1 MTVQTAQPAQPA
13 QPAQVSP
20 PLLSL
25 RDASLAFDNRLVW
38 SNLSFDVMPG
48 EFIAVI
54 GANGSGKSML
64 FKTILGQQKLTSGSL
79 ERNTARV
86 GYIPQHRAVDAGL
99 PLRAQDLVRF
109 GLDGERPGFG
119 WPSATKRELVREA
132 LQAVAAQSLAKTP
145 IGRLS
150 GGELQRVRVAQ
161 ALISQPDLVLADEP
175 LSALD
180 INHQRIVAE
189 LVANRTNRE
198 SAVLFITHDLN
209 PIIQHVDRV
218 LYLARG
224 RHSIGTPDQVMRS
237 EVLSELYGTQVDV
250 VRNQGRVVVLGAH
263 DHNHHD
269 GEQWS

>member
-1 MTVQTAQPAQPA
+1 MTLSPTQSTAL
-13 QPAQVSP
+13 VK
-20 PLLSL
+20 LT
-25 RDASLAFDNRLVW
+25 DASLAFDNRLVW
-38 SNLSFDVMPG
+38 SNLNLEVKPG
-48 EFIAVI
+48 EFVAVI

-64 FKTILGQQKLTSGSL
+64 FKSILGQQRLTGG
-79 ERNTARV
+79 EVAVNTSRI
-86 GYIPQHRAVDAGL
+86 GYIPQHRAVDAGV

-119 WPSATKRELVREA
+119 WPSAEKRMQVQRA
-132 LQAVAAQSLAKTP
+132 LQSVAAQSLAKTP

-161 ALISQPDLVLADEP
+161 ALISKPDLVLADEP

-189 LVANRTNRE
+189 LVANRANRE

-224 RHSIGTPDQVMRS
+224 RYSIGTPDEVMRS
-237 EVLSELYGTQVDV
+237 DVLSELYGTQIDV

-263 DHNHHD
+263 DHDHHD

>member
-1 MTVQTAQPAQPA
+1 MASTLDDGL
-13 QPAQVSP
+13 
-20 PLLSL
+20 PLLKL
-25 RDASLAFDNRLVW
+25 QRASLAFENRLVW
-38 SNLSFDVMPG
+38 SDLSLEVYPG
-48 EFIAVI
+48 EFVAVI

-64 FKTILGQQKLTSGSL
+64 FKTILGQQRLTSGTVAVATN
-79 ERNTARV
+79 RI

-109 GLDGERPGFG
+109 GLDGERPGVG
-119 WPSATKRELVREA
+119 WPSVAKRERVLAA
-132 LQAVAAQSLAKTP
+132 LESVAALSLAKTP

-161 ALISQPDLVLADEP
+161 ALISEPDLVLADEP

-189 LVANRTNRE
+189 LVANRPNRQ

-224 RHSIGTPDQVMRS
+224 RYSIGTPDQVMRS
-237 EVLSELYGTQVDV
+237 DVLSDLYGTQIDV

-263 DHNHHD
+263 DHDHHD